1 MARRNLKGVTWE
13 VVVEEEVAVV
23 VEEEVAVEGLMVVV
37 RNIEVQAEVEEQRP
51 GKDSSQTVCY
61 FLYQYCKMN
70 SFQHHEREPHL
81 PFQAH
86 HQHLPRYAC
95 VYQL

>member
-1 MARRNLKGVTWE
+1 MAQRNLKGVAWE
-13 VVVEEEVAVV
+13 VVVEEVAVV
-23 VEEEVAVEGLMVVV
+23 VEVVAAEGQMVVV

-70 SFQHHEREPHL
+70 SFQHH
-81 PFQAH
+81 
-86 HQHLPRYAC
+86 
-95 VYQL
+95 